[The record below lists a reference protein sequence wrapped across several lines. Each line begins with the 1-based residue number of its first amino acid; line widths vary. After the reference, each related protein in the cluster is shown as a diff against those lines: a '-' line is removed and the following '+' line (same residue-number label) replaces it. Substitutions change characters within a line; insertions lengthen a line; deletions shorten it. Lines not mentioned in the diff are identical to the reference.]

1 MTAGQFPPPAA
12 GPSALFTRLQKTF
25 LLLMVIVMFSGCN
38 LQNRLLYYPNPSVPS
53 ATELRA
59 AGLRLWE
66 AESGDYRGL
75 AAATESGAG
84 RGTVVVFH
92 GNGGTALHR
101 DFYVQE
107 LSALGFRVIL
117 AEYPR
122 YGGRPGAL
130 GEKAFVRDA
139 AETVRRAARYG
150 GPLYLLGES
159 LGCGV
164 ASGVVRKAEVEIDG
178 LILITPWESLA
189 AIAQRYYPL
198 LPVRLLL
205 TDSYDN
211 LANLGSYRGRI
222 AVVGAEFDE
231 VIPLEHARTLFAG
244 LPGPDKRFWTIPRAG
259 HNDWP
264 YFTSPAWW
272 QEIAAFVAGR
282 E

>member
-1 MTAGQFPPPAA
+1 MTM
-12 GPSALFTRLQKTF
+12 LLNTF
-25 LLLMVIVMFSGCN
+25 LLLMVTAMFFGCN
-38 LQNRLLYYPNPSVPS
+38 LQDRLLYYPSPTAPSEP
-53 ATELRA
+53 ELRA
-59 AGLRLWE
+59 AGLRFWE
-66 AESGDYRGL
+66 PTPGDYRGL
-75 AAATESGAG
+75 IAAAESSSP
-84 RGTVVVFH
+84 RGTIVVFH
-92 GNGGTALHR
+92 GNGGTALDR
-101 DFYVQE
+101 SFYVQE
-107 LSALGFRVIL
+107 LGALGFRVIL

-122 YGGRPGAL
+122 YGGRPGEL

-211 LANLGSYRGRI
+211 IANLGSFRGRI

-231 VIPLEHARTLFAG
+231 VIPLEHARTLFAA
-244 LPGPDKRFWTIPRAG
+244 LPGPDRRFWTLPRAG

-272 QEIAAFVAGR
+272 RELAAFVAGR